1 MDIYLKLF
9 EVLFPVFFVVGIG
22 YYLGKKNPKIDTTFI
37 TNFAANVGTPAMI
50 IYALTATGTSFEIFK
65 NYFWYYL
72 IAIIIF
78 SLIGIV
84 FLFLLNTK
92 DIIRELPP
100 FIMPNTGN
108 MGLPICLFAY
118 GSQGLGVAAAI
129 SALIILSHFT
139 LGIFLAANVGTPA
152 MIIYALTATGT
163 SFEIFKNY
171 FWYYFIA
178 IIIFSLIGV
187 VFLFLL
193 NTKDIIREL
202 PPFIMPN
209 TGNMGLP
216 ICLFA
221 YGSQG
226 LGVAAA
232 ISALII
238 LSHFTL
244 GIFLAA
250 RKFNFDVILKSP
262 PFYTIIISVF
272 LLYFEIKTP
281 VFIENT
287 TFLLMYATIFL
298 ILMSLGI
305 ALTRFKVFSFKKA
318 LISSIGRVIAG
329 PIVGFLLIRYFNLTG
344 FAAGVLLIQ
353 CSMPSAVL
361 NYLVASIYS
370 PKKII
375 DSVASTIVVSTL
387 MSFITIPI
395 VVFFALKYFN

>member
-1 MDIYLKLF
+1 MEIYLKLF

-22 YYLGKKNPKIDTTFI
+22 YFLGKKNPKIDTTFI

-50 IYALTATGTSFEIFK
+50 IYALTSTGISFEIFK

-72 IAIIIF
+72 IAILIF
-78 SLIGIV
+78 ILIGTV
-84 FLFLLNTK
+84 FLFFLKVK

-100 FIMPNTGN
+100 FV

-139 LGIFLAANVGTPA
+139 LGVFLA
-152 MIIYALTATGT
+152 
-163 SFEIFKNY
+163 
-171 FWYYFIA
+171 
-178 IIIFSLIGV
+178 
-187 VFLFLL
+187 
-193 NTKDIIREL
+193 D
-202 PPFIMPN
+202 
-209 TGNMGLP
+209 
-216 ICLFA
+216 
-221 YGSQG
+221 
-226 LGVAAA
+226 
-232 ISALII
+232 
-238 LSHFTL
+238 
-244 GIFLAA
+244 
-250 RKFNFDVILKSP
+250 RKFDVSVILKNP
-262 PFYTIIISVF
+262 PFYAIIISVIF
-272 LLYFEIKTP
+272 LYFKIEMPT
-281 VFIENT
+281 FIENT

-318 LISSIGRVIAG
+318 MISSIGRVILG
-329 PIVGFLLIRYFNLTG
+329 PIVGYLIIIYFDLSG

-370 PKKII
+370 PKKIV
-375 DSVASTIVVSTL
+375 DSVASTIVVSTI
-387 MSFITIPI
+387 MSFITIPL